1 MMSLES
7 PVVDHAERMLI
18 ILVILAVLGMLV
30 SIKYHQSGIKKLI
43 STDIQNFSQIG

>member
-1 MMSLES
+1 MEF
-7 PVVDHAERMLI
+7 PIFDHAERVSIFLI
-18 ILVILAVLGMLV
+18 MLAVLGILV